1 MLLVTN
7 VINAKQVMPITLLV
21 TSVKLDTLD
30 ILIVKN
36 VLAMKTAVRI

>member
-7 VINAKQVMPITLLV
+7 VINAKQVMTIILLV
-21 TSVKLDTLD
+21 TSVKLVTLD